1 MSRIQTYSGALTA
14 EQFLFYEIRIA
25 SRFYLDGVSLEE
37 AAAEIQEQNLFQY
50 PTEREVKR
58 MTRACYK
65 RLEALDNPELIRE
78 LSSAPAEIAKQI
90 NLYAMMRYNLLV
102 WDFMVQL
109 IGEKYKTRD
118 MSLTPKDVNGFFAR
132 MQAQSDQISGW
143 SDKTIKKIRGVLLR
157 ALAETGYI
165 DTVRATVLNP
175 VLISQELEAGIR
187 ENGDSQALAAFNCFR

>member
-65 RLEALDNPELIRE
+65 RLDALENHELIRA
-78 LSSAPAEIAKQI
+78 LSNAPAEIAKQI

-109 IGEKYKTRD
+109 IGEKYKTHD

>member
-78 LSSAPAEIAKQI
+78 LSSAPAAVSYTHLDVYKRQGCGGPQ
-90 NLYAMMRYNLLV
+90 RT
-102 WDFMVQL
+102 
-109 IGEKYKTRD
+109 GESGRPCF
-118 MSLTPKDVNGFFAR
+118 SEHR
-132 MQAQSDQISGW
+132 QDQFHSAP
-143 SDKTIKKIRGVLLR
+143 RGDR
-157 ALAETGYI
+157 RNT
-165 DTVRATVLNP
+165 
-175 VLISQELEAGIR
+175 EAGLWLV
-187 ENGDSQALAAFNCFR
+187 SQPQKNNDTADRKIH

>member
-65 RLEALDNPELIRE
+65 RLDALENHELIRA
-78 LSSAPAEIAKQI
+78 LSNAPAENAKQI

-109 IGEKYKTRD
+109 IGEKYKTQD

>member
-65 RLEALDNPELIRE
+65 RLDALENHELIRA
-78 LSSAPAEIAKQI
+78 LSNAPAENAKQI

-109 IGEKYKTRD
+109 IGEKYKTQD

-165 DTVRATVLNP
+165 DTVRST
-175 VLISQELEAGIR
+175 VLISQELEDGIR

>member
-25 SRFYLDGVSLEE
+25 SRFYLDCRSLEE

-65 RLEALDNPELIRE
+65 RLDALENQELIRE

-109 IGEKYKTRD
+109 IGEKYKAQD

-132 MQAQSDQISGW
+132 MQAQSDQIAGW

-157 ALAETGYI
+157 ALAETGYL

-175 VLISQELEAGIR
+175 VLISQELEDGIR